1 MFFKFFKLESE
12 IVPGYFISHN
22 QYGRRL
28 LQGNVD
34 ASFLESNV
42 LASAIEED
50 PMDKEVDETLL
61 KKNVQNMTGYFKEF
75 ANHFLEK
82 INYER
87 EKLKAKYYFI
97 KILCCQNH

>member
-1 MFFKFFKLESE
+1 
-12 IVPGYFISHN
+12 
-22 QYGRRL
+22 
-28 LQGNVD
+28 
-34 ASFLESNV
+34 
-42 LASAIEED
+42 
-50 PMDKEVDETLL
+50 MDKEVDETLL